1 LKLAPLLA
9 SALFV
14 GFWVPSLGP
23 SAIAQTSLE
32 RSNLTAESYNLGE
45 QPLSLTF
52 ADAGP
57 IQEGGSFD
65 YPGIGT
71 ISYDA
76 GTRPEDLFTVGMM
89 DSFGFKNAS
98 LDQIGSVT
106 GQDVSNAPL
115 SEFEA
120 VHNLTV
126 QQLVD
131 TVPGLGNTPLSD
143 VPPIQDLARQQGVY
157 GDSGGG
163 TVGSVAPMIQG
174 GIGQLGSKL
183 VSYGISQIPG
193 LSNISLGKIPG
204 IDSQAIS
211 SIPGLSSFPLFNPLS
226 LKDYF
231 VKYDIPFGM
240 SECAMGMDCH
250 ERNIDNTASG
260 NEENTSISCT
270 GKEQSCAHIEIRRNF
285 GNPTDKSRWVSKEHK
300 VPGGSGLGA
309 AICDEE
315 PTGRFPLGKNPKV
328 VLEKIKEKSGKIVF
342 ALYFS
347 VHVDLD
353 ESDSAHCF
361 GPFSMP
367 LFGSAKENDWILFG
381 PDGVAKDSP
390 FAGLGGNGPS
400 GSASCSTQS
409 VDKPK
414 EKYGHKA
421 HNEADSDDL
430 TTVATPAGL
439 GRTETLHKD
448 AATAFD
454 KMAQDAAKEGVFLT
468 VVSGHRPESEQQTL
482 FDQQVAK
489 QGSEEKAAKI
499 SAPAGYSE
507 HATGYALDVGNGND
521 VNLNASFESTPAYK
535 WLNENAT
542 KYGFTQSFNGGA
554 NQGADN
560 EPWHWRYE
568 GTAAAKAEFSSA
580 TPTNATNG
588 QSGGCQSSG
597 YGGSCVASDGKT
609 SATYKGVDIAAFK
622 NAIGNVESRG
632 SGGYKAIGIW
642 VDDGAGNQG
651 RGLGK
656 YQFMSYGPAKDI
668 ISQKAGGAQFLVAM
682 NSPDLNT
689 SDFAAQTE
697 KLFTPQEQE
706 ALMDSQIKRL
716 ADVGASQGYQ
726 GDALLRR
733 MAEMH
738 EGGEGVRDGVDKDY
752 SDSVIADYKKGGVC
766 VAGDGNAT
774 GKLRWPTKNPDITSG
789 FGSRDAPLAGAS
801 KFHEAIDLAGNIGD
815 PVVATDG
822 GIVAF
827 AGDAGNCGNMI
838 VIDHK
843 NGFTSQYCHLN
854 KILVSV
860 GTPISAN
867 QRIGDVG
874 TTGNSTGPHLHFVLK
889 KNGVPI
895 DPTPYLRGK

>member
-1 LKLAPLLA
+1 M
-9 SALFV
+9 
-14 GFWVPSLGP
+14 
-23 SAIAQTSLE
+23 AIAQTTNES
-32 RSNLTAESYNLGE
+32 SNLTAERYNLGD
-45 QPLSLTF
+45 QPLSLSF
-52 ADAGP
+52 AEAGP
-57 IQEGGSFD
+57 IQVGGSFD
-65 YPGIGT
+65 YPGLGT
-71 ISYDA
+71 VSYDA

-98 LDQIGSVT
+98 LDQVGRVT
-106 GQDVSNAPL
+106 NQDVSNAPL
-115 SEFEA
+115 SEFKA
-120 VHNLTV
+120 IHHLTV

-131 TVPGLGNTPLSD
+131 TVPTLGDTPLSE
-143 VPPIQDLARQQGVY
+143 VPPIQDLARQQGV
-157 GDSGGG
+157 GSGSGGG
-163 TVGSVAPMIQG
+163 TVGSIAPMIQG
-174 GIGQLGSKL
+174 EIGQLGGGL
-183 VSYGISQIPG
+183 TRYGISQIPG
-193 LSNISLGKIPG
+193 LSKVSLGKIPG
-204 IDSQAIS
+204 IDLQAIS
-211 SIPGLSSFPLFNPLS
+211 DIPGLAYFPLFNPLS

-231 VKYDIPFGM
+231 VKYDVPLGM
-240 SECAMGMDCH
+240 SDCTMGWDCH

-260 NEENTSISCT
+260 NESNTSIPCT
-270 GKEQSCAHIEIRRNF
+270 GEDQSCAHIETRRNV
-285 GNPTDKSRWVSKEHK
+285 GDVTKKTRWISKEQK
-300 VPGGSGLGA
+300 VPGGGGLGA
-309 AICDEE
+309 LICGEE

-328 VLEKIKEKSGKIVF
+328 VLEQITEKTGEIEF

-347 VHVDLD
+347 IYVPLD
-353 ESDSAHCF
+353 DSESAHCF

-367 LFGSAKENDWILFG
+367 IFGSAKEKDWILFG
-381 PDGVAKDSP
+381 PDGVASDSP
-390 FAGLGGNGPS
+390 FAGLGGSGPS
-400 GSASCSTQS
+400 GSASCSAPA

-421 HNEADSDDL
+421 HNEANPSDL
-430 TTVATPAGL
+430 VNVETPASL
-439 GRTETLHKD
+439 GRTESLQKD
-448 AATAFD
+448 AAAAFN
-454 KMAQDAAKEGVFLT
+454 KMSADAAKENVHVT
-468 VVSGHRPESEQQTL
+468 VVSGFRPEAGQQPLWNQKVAETGSEQ
-482 FDQQVAK
+482 
-489 QGSEEKAAKI
+489 KAAKTV
-499 SAPAGYSE
+499 APPGYSE
-507 HATGYALDVGNGND
+507 HATGFTADFGDGNN
-521 VNLNASFESTPAYK
+521 VNLSATFEDTLTYRWLSKNAA
-535 WLNENAT
+535 

-568 GTAAAKAEFSSA
+568 GTAAAKAEFSTANPANTAS
-580 TPTNATNG
+580 G
-588 QSGGCQSSG
+588 QSGGCETGG
-597 YGGSCVASDGKT
+597 YGGSCVASNGKT
-609 SATYKGVDIAAFK
+609 SSTYKGVDIAAFK
-622 NAIGNVESRG
+622 TAISNVESRG
-632 SGGYKAIGIW
+632 AGGYKAIGIY
-642 VDDGAGNQG
+642 VNDGAGNTS

-668 ISQKAGGAQFLVAM
+668 ISQKAGGAQFLAAM
-682 NSPDLNT
+682 NSPDLKA
-689 SDFAAQTE
+689 SDLAAQTE

-726 GDALLRR
+726 SDNLLRR

-738 EGGEGVRDGVDKDY
+738 EGGEGVRNGVDKDY

-815 PVVATDG
+815 PVAATDG
-822 GIVAF
+822 GVVTF
-827 AGDAGNCGNMI
+827 AGYAGNCGNMI

-860 GTPISAN
+860 GTPVSAN

-889 KNGVPI
+889 KNCVPI